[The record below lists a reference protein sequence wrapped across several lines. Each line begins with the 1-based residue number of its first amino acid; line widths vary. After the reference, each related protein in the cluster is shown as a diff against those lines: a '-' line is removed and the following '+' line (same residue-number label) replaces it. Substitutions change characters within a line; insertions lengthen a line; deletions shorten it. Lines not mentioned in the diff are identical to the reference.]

1 MKILLWAV
9 SVIVIFLAGIRY
21 IERHSIYFPM
31 RDVAITPSSALMPYE
46 DVYFRTSDGKRLN
59 GWFVPADG
67 ASFTVLLCHGN
78 AGNISHRI
86 EKISILHG
94 LGQNVFVFDY
104 RGYGNSEGAPSEAG
118 LYKDA
123 LAAYNYLTVEKKIP
137 ADRIILYGESI
148 GSAVIMDLASRV
160 SARALITEES
170 FTSIKE
176 MAGLAYPFIPP
187 FIFSSKFDAASKIRD
202 IGCDKLIIH
211 SVNDEIVPFSMGKK
225 LFDAARPPKR
235 FLELQGGHNTAF
247 LDSEEKYREGIR
259 SFLNSLEQEGR
270 EGR

>member
-1 MKILLWAV
+1 MKILLWIAAV
-9 SVIVIFLAGIRY
+9 AIIFLAGIRY

-31 RDVAITPSSALMPYE
+31 SGVATTPSSALMPYE

-67 ASFTVLLCHGN
+67 AGFTVLFCHGN

-104 RGYGNSEGAPSEAG
+104 RGYGNSEGVPSEAG

-123 LAAYNYLTVEKKIP
+123 LAAYNYLTREKKIP

-148 GSAVIMDLASRV
+148 GSAVIIYLANRV
-160 SARALITEES
+160 SVRALITEES

-176 MAGLAYPFIPP
+176 MACAAYPFIPS
-187 FIFSSKFDAASKIRD
+187 FIFSSSFDAVSKIRD

-225 LFDAARPPKR
+225 LFDAARLPKK
-235 FLELQGGHNTAF
+235 FLELQGSHNTAF
-247 LDSEEKYREGIR
+247 LDSEDRYREGIR
-259 SFLNSLEQEGR
+259 SFLNSLEQR
-270 EGR
+270 SK